1 VENIGDLELD
11 WHADTED
18 THHITLDMDNLNLRN
33 EEYNGPNHF
42 LVGNGQG
49 LHISKIEKYILHN
62 FNHHFI
68 LNHVVLVPKI
78 KKK

>member
-1 VENIGDLELD
+1 
-11 WHADTED
+11 
-18 THHITLDMDNLNLRN
+18 MDNLNLRN

-49 LHISKIEKYILHN
+49 LHISKIENSILYN
-62 FNHHFI
+62 FNHHFV
-68 LNHVVLVPKI
+68 LNHVILVPQI